1 MYTVA
6 VAGVT
11 GAVGKQMLSILEER
25 GFPVDTLV
33 PLASARSRGKKVEFR
48 GEFREV
54 EVLSEREFDDVDLV
68 LASCGSGVI
77 KEHVQR
83 MLQGGAFV
91 VDNSSAFRYDE
102 EIPLIV
108 PEINADAISDGDR
121 LIANPNCSTTQLVMA
136 LAPVH
141 REFGIKRLV
150 VSTYQSTSGAGGTAR
165 QECWEQTRAVVNDQ
179 PVPQPQE
186 FPHRIAFN
194 AIPEIGEVLDEEH
207 GNTREEMKMVW
218 ETRKIL
224 RDDAIQVSPTAIR
237 IPVLNCHGE
246 SVNVETKQS
255 FEVDSVREIMQDFDG
270 VTVRDEPH
278 DSVYPTN
285 LQANGLD
292 DVYVGRIRRDASAE
306 NAFNCWIVADNL
318 RKGAALNTIQI
329 AEKLVEAGRLSS
341 PQPA

>member
-6 VAGVT
+6 VAGAT

-25 GFPVDTLV
+25 EFPVDTLV
-33 PLASARSRGKKVEFR
+33 PLASPRSRGKNVDFQ
-48 GEFREV
+48 GESWEV
-54 EVLSEREFDDVDLV
+54 EILGERAFDDVDLV

-83 MLQGGAFV
+83 MLDGGAVV
-91 VDNSSAFRYDE
+91 VDNSSAFRYDR

-108 PEINADAISDGDR
+108 PEINADAISTEDR

-136 LAPVH
+136 LAPVQ
-141 REFGIKRLV
+141 REFGIERLV
-150 VSTYQSTSGAGGTAR
+150 VSTYQSTSGAGATAR
-165 QECWEQTRAVVNDQ
+165 QECWEQTRAVVNDET
-179 PVPQPQE
+179 VPEPEQ

-194 AIPEIGEVLDEEH
+194 AIPEIGDVLDQEH
-207 GNTREEMKMVW
+207 GNTKEEMKMVW
-218 ETRKIL
+218 ETRKIFE
-224 RDDAIQVSPTAIR
+224 DDAIQVSPTAIR

-255 FEVDSVREIMQDFDG
+255 FEIDTIREIMQSFQG
-270 VTVRDEPH
+270 VTVRDDPH

-285 LQANGLD
+285 LQADGRD

-329 AEKLVEAGRLSS
+329 AEELIEAGRLSS

>member
-1 MYTVA
+1 MYNVA

-11 GAVGKQMLSILEER
+11 GAVGQQMLSILDER
-25 GFPVDTLV
+25 DFPMDTLV
-33 PLASARSRGKKVEFR
+33 PLASPRSRGKNIEFR
-48 GEFREV
+48 GESYEV
-54 EVLSEREFDDVDLV
+54 EVLGERDFDDVDVV

-77 KEHVQR
+77 QDHVDR
-83 MLQGGAFV
+83 MIDGGAIV
-91 VDNSSAFRYDE
+91 VDNSSAFRYDDE
-102 EIPLIV
+102 TPLVV
-108 PEINADAISDGDR
+108 PEINTHAIRDDDSV
-121 LIANPNCSTTQLVMA
+121 IANPNCSTTQLVMA

-141 REFGIKRLV
+141 RKFGIKRLV

-165 QECWEQTRAVVNDQ
+165 QECWDQTQAVVNEQ
-179 PVPQPQE
+179 PVPEPKE
-186 FPHRIAFN
+186 FPHQIAFN
-194 AIPEIGEVLDEEH
+194 AIPEIGEVLDDED
-207 GNTREEMKMVW
+207 GNTKEEMKMVW

-224 RDDAIQVSPTAIR
+224 EDNEIQVSPTAIR

-246 SVNVETKQS
+246 SVNVETEQS
-255 FEVDSVREIMQDFDG
+255 FDVETVREIMHGFDG

-285 LQANGLD
+285 LQADGLD
-292 DVYVGRIRRDASAE
+292 DVYVGRIRRDASTD

-329 AEKLVEAGRLSS
+329 AEVLVESGRLSS

>member
-6 VAGVT
+6 VAGAT
-11 GAVGKQMLSILEER
+11 GAVGEQMLSILDER
-25 GFPVDTLV
+25 DFPVDTLV
-33 PLASARSRGKKVEFR
+33 PLASPRSRGKTIKFR
-48 GEFREV
+48 GEPCEV
-54 EVLSEREFDDVDLV
+54 EVLGERDFDDVDLV

-77 KEHVQR
+77 KDHVER
-83 MLQGGAFV
+83 MLQGGALV
-91 VDNSSAFRYDE
+91 VDNSSAFRYDD

-108 PEINADAISDGDR
+108 PEINADAISEDDR

-141 REFGIKRLV
+141 REFAVKRIV

-179 PVPQPQE
+179 PVPEPQE
-186 FPHRIAFN
+186 FPHQIAFN
-194 AIPEIGEVLDEEH
+194 AIPEIGDVLDGED
-207 GNTREEMKMVW
+207 GNTKEEMKMVW

-224 RDDAIQVSPTAIR
+224 GDDTIQVSPTAIR

-246 SVNVETKQS
+246 SVNVET
-255 FEVDSVREIMQDFDG
+255 EDPIDIDTVRKIMHDFNG

-278 DSVYPTN
+278 ESVYPTN
-285 LQANGLD
+285 LQADGRD
-292 DVYVGRIRRDASAE
+292 DVYVGRIRRDASTE

-329 AEKLVEAGRLSS
+329 AEELVETGRVSS